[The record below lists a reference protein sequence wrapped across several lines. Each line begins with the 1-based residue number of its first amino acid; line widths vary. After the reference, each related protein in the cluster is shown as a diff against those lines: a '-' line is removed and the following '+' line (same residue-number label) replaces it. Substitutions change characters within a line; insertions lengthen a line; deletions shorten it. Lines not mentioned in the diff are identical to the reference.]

1 MSTVKNNL
9 STEPQAPAKSEVAL
23 LALKFYID
31 SGYELGR
38 EWENLLCAE
47 YMLAQKHL
55 IQSQIKALHEGRS
68 LSPAA

>member
-1 MSTVKNNL
+1 MSTVNTNFPPEHK
-9 STEPQAPAKSEVAL
+9 APAKSEVAL

-31 SGYELGR
+31 SGYQLGH

-55 IQSQIKALHEGRS
+55 IQSQIKALHEGRA
-68 LSPAA
+68 LSPAV

>member
-1 MSTVKNNL
+1 MSSSNASQSL
-9 STEPQAPAKSEVAL
+9 EQSTPTKSDVAL

-31 SGYELGR
+31 SDFQQGH

-55 IQSQIKALHEGRS
+55 IQCQINAIHEGKPS
-68 LSPAA
+68 GAA